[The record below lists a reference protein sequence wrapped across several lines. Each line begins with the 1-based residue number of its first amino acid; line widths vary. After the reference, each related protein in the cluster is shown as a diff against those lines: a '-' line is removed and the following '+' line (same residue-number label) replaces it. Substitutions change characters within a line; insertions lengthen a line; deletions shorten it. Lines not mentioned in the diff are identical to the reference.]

1 MNVFIP
7 CFVLFEHISIFY
19 FFFLSHFVVLSAEQ
33 RQRLAADQRR
43 REYHEEQRNEF
54 ESHAEEE
61 NDGEN
66 SNHSAGGHIGSGSI
80 IVFRDHSTQ
89 VTQVTG
95 LRLTLAEPCRVLQN
109 RFYKAN

>member
-54 ESHAEEE
+54 ESYAEEE

-89 VTQVTG
+89 VTQ
-95 LRLTLAEPCRVLQN
+95 EN
-109 RFYKAN
+109 RILF